1 MGTMGKK
8 PGKVTVVVTAATM
21 IMLAIFIGFQPTVPQ
36 AAQTEVVED
45 ALKDASFVCGKL
57 NEVELTLRGAN
68 DLWAIAFKKSLL
80 RMPYIRPELYSMTY
94 VIEVDFP
101 GWDNEL
107 RATHLPEVKV
117 ASDGDMTLLRTQ
129 EFGRSS
135 RQNSFLVTC
144 TVSSKD
150 PLPTDRV
157 HVLISSGSH
166 QEYTVEKDVY
176 LQ

>member
-1 MGTMGKK
+1 MGKK
-8 PGKVTVVVTAATM
+8 LGKITVVVTTVT
-21 IMLAIFIGFQPTVPQ
+21 MLALAMFIGFQPTVQQ
-36 AAQTEVVED
+36 AAQTGVED
-45 ALKDASFVCGKL
+45 ALKEASFVCGKL
-57 NEVELTLRGAN
+57 KEVELTLRGAN

-117 ASDGDMTLLRTQ
+117 VGDGSVTLLRTQ

-150 PLPTDRV
+150 PLPTDQV

-166 QEYTVEKDVY
+166 PEYTIEKDVY

>member
-1 MGTMGKK
+1 MGKK

-21 IMLAIFIGFQPTVPQ
+21 FMLAIFIGFQPTVQQ
-36 AAQTEVVED
+36 AAQTETVED
-45 ALKDASFVCGKL
+45 ALKDASFVCNKL
-57 NEVELTLRGAN
+57 EEVTVTLRGAN
-68 DLWAIAFKKSLL
+68 DLWAEAFKKSIL
-80 RMPYIRPELYSMTY
+80 RMPYIQPELYSMTY
-94 VIEVDFP
+94 VLEVDFP
-101 GWDNEL
+101 DWDNEL

-117 ASDGDMTLLRTQ
+117 ASDGDVTLLRTQ

-150 PLPTDRV
+150 PLPTDQV
-157 HVLISSGSH
+157 HVLINSGSH
-166 QEYTVEKDVY
+166 PEYTIEKDVY